1 MAVGFASG
9 VLYARAKIR
18 RPGMEKAAGNLVSN
32 AGPMQAPQHR
42 AASDDAVALDRVRV
56 SFGSRRVFDSL
67 SCAFP
72 RAGIS
77 VILGGSGAGKSTI
90 LRLIGGLVRPQSG
103 AVRVDGQDVSR
114 LSERK
119 LYAVRQKLGMLFQ
132 GGALLDSYSVFDNVA
147 LPLREQKFGSE
158 AEIAREVHAMLEA
171 VGVSDADKLLPNQ
184 LSGGMLRRVALARAI
199 IRKPTILLCDEPF
212 SGLDPLSTRRIE
224 SLLVDINRRF
234 DITLIIVSHHVPSA
248 MRMADRVLLLLGNRT
263 IEGSP
268 EQVRQDPDAAEFLD
282 EGPADP
288 TQENAG

>member
-1 MAVGFASG
+1 MTIGIASG
-9 VLYARAKIR
+9 VRYARAKIR
-18 RPGMEKAAGNLVSN
+18 TQGMEKAVGNLAVS
-32 AGPMQAPQHR
+32 ASPDSAAPR
-42 AASDDAVALDRVRV
+42 RPVADDAVALEAVRV
-56 SFGSRRVFDSL
+56 WFGGRRVFDNL

-103 AVRVDGQDVSR
+103 SVRVDGQEVSD

-119 LYAVRQKLGMLFQ
+119 LNRMRQKLGMLFQ
-132 GGALLDSYSVFDNVA
+132 GGALLDSYSVFNNVA
-147 LPLREQKFGSE
+147 LPLREQKFGTE
-158 AEIAREVHAMLEA
+158 DEIAREVHATLEA
-171 VGVSDADKLLPNQ
+171 VGVSDADRLLPNQ

-234 DITLIIVSHHVPSA
+234 HITLIIVSHHVPSA
-248 MRMADRVLLLLGNRT
+248 LRMADRVLLLLGQRM
-263 IEGSP
+263 IQGSP

-282 EGPADP
+282 EGPCSP
-288 TQENAG
+288 SPGRMH

>member
-1 MAVGFASG
+1 
-9 VLYARAKIR
+9 
-18 RPGMEKAAGNLVSN
+18 MEEPLGNLVINAASSN
-32 AGPMQAPQHR
+32 ATPQRRR
-42 AASDDAVALDRVRV
+42 ATDDVVVLEGVRV
-56 SFGSRRVFDSL
+56 WFGGRRVFDSL

-90 LRLIGGLVRPQSG
+90 LRLIGGLVRPQAG
-103 AVRVDGQDVSR
+103 AVHVEGQDVPN
-114 LSERK
+114 LPDRK
-119 LYAVRQKLGMLFQ
+119 LYRVRRKLGMLFQ

-158 AEIAREVHAMLEA
+158 AEIAAEVRATLKA
-171 VGVSDADKLLPNQ
+171 VGVDDADTLLPNQ

-234 DITLIIVSHHVPSA
+234 HITLIIVSHHVPSA
-248 MRMADRVLLLLGNRT
+248 LRMADRVLLILGERV
-263 IEGSP
+263 IQGSP
-268 EQVRQDPDAAEFLD
+268 EEVRQDPDAAEFLD
-282 EGPADP
+282 EGPGDAMQGR
-288 TQENAG
+288 TH

>member
-1 MAVGFASG
+1 
-9 VLYARAKIR
+9 
-18 RPGMEKAAGNLVSN
+18 MEEPLGNLVINAASSN
-32 AGPMQAPQHR
+32 ATPQRRR
-42 AASDDAVALDRVRV
+42 ATDDVVVLEGVRV
-56 SFGSRRVFDSL
+56 WFGGRRVFDSL

-90 LRLIGGLVRPQSG
+90 LRLIGGLVRPQAG
-103 AVRVDGQDVSR
+103 AVHVDGQDVPN
-114 LSERK
+114 LPERK
-119 LYAVRQKLGMLFQ
+119 LYRVRRKLGMLFQ

-158 AEIAREVHAMLEA
+158 AEIAAEVRATLKA
-171 VGVSDADKLLPNQ
+171 VGVDDADTLLPNQ

-234 DITLIIVSHHVPSA
+234 HITLIIVSHHVPSA
-248 MRMADRVLLLLGNRT
+248 LRMADRVLLILGERV
-263 IEGSP
+263 IQGSP
-268 EQVRQDPDAAEFLD
+268 EEVRQDPDAAEFLD
-282 EGPADP
+282 EGPGDAMQGR
-288 TQENAG
+288 TH